1 MRVISTGQIPERGST
16 IRGWLREYGTIVAA
30 VAALQFVTYMYLFT
44 LPIFTNHTFP
54 SATLHPYPHYRA
66 VGRWLA
72 DAVVWIQ
79 GGSGVAPL
87 LMTGSALLQAVNGI
101 LLATLV
107 GVTRR
112 RDTLLVAAALS
123 LYPAFMDYYS
133 FPVDQLYF
141 VLADTA
147 VLAGMLV
154 WRHSPTS
161 WRSVTACAALFLAAI
176 ACYQPK
182 VSLIVLL
189 ALACVLLI
197 PYGTLSAAAAT
208 PHRAQQHLRKHAV
221 LVVAICAAGSL
232 YFLST
237 RLLGEPAA
245 GSRTYTNTIQQA
257 ISAAA
262 LAYPTCAAR
271 LLVPVDYLPGPLA
284 WIPPALL
291 IAGVLAA
298 LTRARRHGWPM
309 LAMAIAAIALMPLA
323 LQAAQIINKNTWAVA
338 GRILAADGY
347 VTTFFTAC
355 VLCAIPGAAPVL
367 WAIGLMCAGLVVTG
381 SQQSNAAAFKTVYD
395 VNLMNRVLSRAEP
408 LLNPAGQEP
417 RALVMVG
424 AEPRFM
430 WSDFVRD
437 EPRGIHLYSNTLA
450 PYRQVLTLN
459 FFAGWSAF
467 RAPNRA
473 EVEDALRSAANRPHW
488 PSDGSVY
495 LHHDTVVVV
504 MEPYQPTSPV
514 TWTRD

>member
-1 MRVISTGQIPERGST
+1 MHVNLTGQIPEGDSM
-16 IRGWLREYGTIVAA
+16 IRRWLREYGTIVSA
-30 VAALQFVTYMYLFT
+30 VAVLQFVTYMYLFT

-54 SATLHPYPHYRA
+54 SATIHPYPQYRA

-72 DAVVWIQ
+72 DVVVWLQ

-87 LMTGSALLQAVNGI
+87 LMTGSALLQAVNGV
-101 LLATLV
+101 LLARLA

-123 LYPAFMDYYS
+123 LYPAFVDYYS

-147 VLAGMLV
+147 VLSGILIF
-154 WRHSPTS
+154 RRSPTA
-161 WRSVTACAALFLAAI
+161 WRSVIACGALFLGAI

-182 VSLIVLL
+182 ISLIALL
-189 ALACVLLI
+189 ALVSVLI
-197 PYGTLSAAAAT
+197 VPPRSPTASASA
-208 PHRAQQHLRKHAV
+208 PQRVQQHLRTHAILAV
-221 LVVAICAAGSL
+221 TISVAGVL

-237 RLLGEPAA
+237 RLVWEPLA

-262 LAYPTCAAR
+262 LAYPTCATR
-271 LLVPVDYLPGPLA
+271 LLLPVDYLPEPLA

-291 IAGVLAA
+291 VAGVVAA
-298 LTRARRHGWPM
+298 IAYTRRHGWLM
-309 LAMAIAAIALMPLA
+309 LAVAIAALALMPLA
-323 LQAAQIINKNTWAVA
+323 LQAAQIINENTWAAA

-347 VTTFFTAC
+347 ATTFLMAC
-355 VLCAIPGAAPVL
+355 VLCALPGAAPVR
-367 WAIGLMCAGLVVTG
+367 WAIGLLCAGLVVTG

-395 VNLMNRVLSRAEP
+395 VNLMNRILSRAEP
-408 LLNPAGQEP
+408 LLNAAGQKP
-417 RALVMVG
+417 RALVMMG
-424 AEPRFM
+424 AEPRFR

-437 EPRGIHLYSNTLA
+437 EPRGIHLSSNTLA

-467 RAPNRA
+467 RSPSKA
-473 EVEDALRSAANRPHW
+473 EVEDAVRTMADRPYW
-488 PSDGSVY
+488 PAEGSVY
-495 LHHDTVVVV
+495 LHNDTVVVV
-504 MEPYQPTSPV
+504 MEPYRPESPV